1 MLMPV
6 RMGRALAT
14 TLVMLV
20 ACADAPGPGQD
31 GPANGVPAGIPDV
44 VEIVCEA
51 DGSTT
56 VRTPQVIVQPDG
68 IHVHLVS
75 RLDEPASVN
84 GFGFD
89 IEKGETTHVT
99 GRAPGVIQAACWPFS
114 RHGSGE
120 EPPTSTIEVLDP
132 EGIYVSGEIECTG
145 TRSGL
150 IADFF
155 KEPLDAGPVPLD
167 VARGEIRGLRPEDEV
182 VHLGYPERRDRAV
195 AVARDG
201 AIVATFNF
209 VTFDGERWHVASNEI
224 CSSAEL
230 R

>member
-1 MLMPV
+1 MKVLRSVPVLML
-6 RMGRALAT
+6 LAA
-14 TLVMLV
+14 V
-20 ACADAPGPGQD
+20 ACADPPAPVEEGP
-31 GPANGVPAGIPDV
+31 PNAVPEGVPDV
-44 VEIVCEA
+44 AEIVCEA

-56 VRTPQVIVQPDG
+56 VRTPEVVVQPDG
-68 IHVHLVS
+68 IHVHVVN

-89 IEKGETTHVT
+89 IDEGDTTHVT
-99 GRAPGVIQAACWPFS
+99 GRAPAVIQTACWPFS
-114 RHGSGE
+114 QHGGE
-120 EPPTSTIEVLDP
+120 EPTTTPLEVLDP
-132 EGIYVSGEIECTG
+132 EGIYVDGEIECTG
-145 TRSGL
+145 MASSM

-167 VARGEIRGLRPEDEV
+167 VAREEIRGLRPEDEV

-209 VTFDGERWHVASNEI
+209 VTFDGEKWHVASNEI